1 MDIKNN
7 YGNQVCGNAKCNIN
21 NGLKVHGNVNA
32 NVINRTPWVEQTI
45 ICGDDHEVVEPEREP
60 KLWEVIVAGIV
71 VVLFS
76 PFILLVY
83 LAMNPDKLLAVLV
96 VVGIFLAIYYKNFI

>member
-1 MDIKNN
+1 MDIENN
-7 YGNQVCGNAKCNIN
+7 YGNQVRGVTIGSKTI
-21 NGLKVHGNVNA
+21 L
-32 NVINRTPWVEQTI
+32 INRGPWREQTI
-45 ICGDDHEVVEPEREP
+45 ICDDDDDDEAVEPKREP

>member
-45 ICGDDHEVVEPEREP
+45 ICGDDDEVVEPEREP
-60 KLWEVIVAGIV
+60 ELWRIIVASIV
-71 VVLFS
+71 FILFS
-76 PFILLVY
+76 PVFLLLYLIL
-83 LAMNPDKLLAVLV
+83 NPDKLLAVLV

>member
-1 MDIKNN
+1 MDIENN
-7 YGNQVCGNAKCNIN
+7 YGNQVRGITTWSKTI
-21 NGLKVHGNVNA
+21 
-32 NVINRTPWVEQTI
+32 VINRGPWGEQTI
-45 ICGDDHEVVEPEREP
+45 ICDDDDDDEVVEPESEP
-60 KLWEVIVAGIV
+60 KLWQIIVAGIV

>member
-1 MDIKNN
+1 MDIENN
-7 YGNQVCGNAKCNIN
+7 YGNQVCGNIN
-21 NGLKVHGNVNA
+21 NGLKVHGNVNT
-32 NVINRTPWVEQTI
+32 NIINCTSGEQTI
-45 ICGDDHEVVEPEREP
+45 ICGDDDEVVEPKREP